1 MDNSNPFI
9 TYLQVKIGGG
19 GGGGGDIPGEHHSSC
34 LIAIL
39 SQDLDILDQDLVKIA
54 VGL

>member
-9 TYLQVKIGGG
+9 TYLQVKIGGE
-19 GGGGGDIPGEHHSSC
+19 GGDIPGEHHSSC